1 MLEMTASDFDQKFK
15 SFAVRAQE
23 LVSHCTNEE
32 ATKQF
37 LILPF
42 IEFLGYDTRDPREFV
57 PEYAADFSDKYKN
70 RVDYAILKNK
80 APIIALEC
88 KACGCALKDERGQ
101 LRAYFNAVP
110 TIKMGILT
118 DGMIYEF
125 YADSDEPN
133 MMDSKAFFSF
143 NLYDVA
149 KGKIEESTLNG
160 IMSLQKSSF
169 DPDNIGAEAKRNLIF
184 QSLVQQIE
192 ELSQNPSEP
201 FVRLLLQGAGLTHGR
216 KAIVEYTSLTK
227 EAFSTFINL
236 KILQK
241 LDLPQKVQDKMQD
254 IEKPT
259 APEKIP
265 EKIEVSDPEERQKIS
280 LAMLVTQGFCPVGT
294 VVFDKKRRIRATVTA
309 QGKLQDPDGRLW
321 TPSGL
326 AMAVLNVKS
335 YNGWVFWYME
345 YEGQIISLF
354 ELRAIAAESLKK
366 I

>member
-1 MLEMTASDFDQKFK
+1 MLEMTASDFYQKFK

-23 LVSHCTNEE
+23 LVSHCSNEE
-32 ATKQF
+32 ATKNS

-42 IEFLGYDTRDPREFV
+42 FELLGYNPRDPREFK
-57 PEYAADFSDKYKN
+57 PEYIADPSGKD
-70 RVDYAILKNK
+70 RVDYVILRNEK
-80 APIIALEC
+80 PIIALEC
-88 KACGCALKDERGQ
+88 KVNHCSHKKFVAGRGQ
-101 LRAYFNAVP
+101 LQAYFQSEV

-118 DGMIYEF
+118 DGVIYEF

-169 DPDNIGAEAKRNLIF
+169 DPDNIRAEAKRKLIF

-192 ELSQNPSEP
+192 ELSQNPSKP

-254 IEKPT
+254 IEKST

-265 EKIEVSDPEERQKIS
+265 EKIEASDPEERQKIS

-294 VVFDKKRRIRATVTA
+294 VVFDKERRYQATVTA
-309 QGKLQDPDGRLW
+309 QGKLQDPDGKLW

-326 AMAVLNVKS
+326 AIKVLDVKS

-354 ELRAIAAESLKK
+354 ELRAKAEKES
-366 I
+366 